1 MTTSLNVPHHVTNH
15 MTMYMGH
22 ALVMC
27 KSHDPINDVEPFPLP
42 STTQVSGGEGLGQYA
57 HRLTC
62 TPFHLTLPALMSS
75 LSCCTLLYIIC
86 TSSVIQLLFNCPRLS
101 HSSLP
106 LWLNLISRFIS
117 FTYHN
122 QFIWITLTVTVYI
135 TLQVEVAILQNGVC
149 RNESAIKGCVSVS
162 VSIPDHST

>member
-1 MTTSLNVPHHVTNH
+1 MTDHMTTSLNVPYHVTNH

-27 KSHDPINDVEPFPLP
+27 KSHDPINDMEPFPLP
-42 STTQVSGGEGLGQYA
+42 STTQVSGRESLGQYA

-62 TPFHLTLPALMSS
+62 TPLHLTLPAPMSS
-75 LSCCTLLYIIC
+75 SLLLHSPLC
-86 TSSVIQLLFNCPRLS
+86 TSPVIQLLFNCPRLS

-106 LWLNLISRFIS
+106 LWLNVISRFIS

-135 TLQVEVAILQNGVC
+135 TSGGGGTTEWGV
-149 RNESAIKGCVSVS
+149 
-162 VSIPDHST
+162 